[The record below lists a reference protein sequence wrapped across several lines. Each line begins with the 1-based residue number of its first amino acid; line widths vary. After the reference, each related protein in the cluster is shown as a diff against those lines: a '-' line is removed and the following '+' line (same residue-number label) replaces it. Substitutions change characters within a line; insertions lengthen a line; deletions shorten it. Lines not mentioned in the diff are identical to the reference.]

1 MPLKNIFLWF
11 DFLYNVISCGDTD
24 LEWED
29 HRREVMDLSLTV
41 QVTAVHLRLELSV
54 PGLHR
59 TESLQGT
66 AEAWLHVRHYRLQ
79 LEPIKNNFN
88 SLASGRCGRNFK
100 SIIFK
105 LIIHSS
111 SLGTRCEIAVRWTPQ
126 ELPSEKSTL
135 VQVLA
140 WCHQAP
146 SHYLSQCWP
155 KFMSPYPITGPQ
167 WVSGWLSLT
176 AFLRTSGS
184 I

>member
-1 MPLKNIFLWF
+1 MTSNLPTNLYHVPLKNIFLWF

-111 SLGTRCEIAVRWTPQ
+111 SLGTVKLLSGERHRN
-126 ELPSEKSTL
+126 SL
-135 VQVLA
+135 VGSRHWFRYWLGVIR
-140 WCHQAP
+140 HQAITWANVDPNLCRHIP
-146 SHYLSQCWP
+146 SLGHNE
-155 KFMSPYPITGPQ
+155 
-167 WVSGWLSLT
+167 WVGD
-176 AFLRTSGS
+176 
-184 I
+184 